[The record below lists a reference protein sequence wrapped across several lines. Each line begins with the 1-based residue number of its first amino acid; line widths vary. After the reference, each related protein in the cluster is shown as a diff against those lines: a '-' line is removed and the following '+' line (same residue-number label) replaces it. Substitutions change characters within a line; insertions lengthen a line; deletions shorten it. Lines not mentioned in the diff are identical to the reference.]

1 MLRIKFILFLVLI
14 GCVSCLKKNEY
25 ETQPSGL
32 LFSLESIAEKPKTI
46 RPLDYV
52 QFKIYQLNDSNKV
65 IQEKRL
71 FIRIPKKSKPGGVLE
86 ALSLINE
93 QEIGKYKTNA
103 RLIESEFKKLT
114 KWKCFSSDSLVT
126 FYIYIDK
133 IFTPQEYEIKGKE
146 FMVWMQQNTVKPN
159 DYSLQIYQI
168 EEHIRAH
175 NWQMENTENGLF
187 YKWIKKNPN
196 GKKISFGT
204 AVSIQYKGSFL
215 SGEVFNNTI
224 GSKQFL
230 DFYIGQEMQVLKG
243 IEEALLL
250 MRDGEKIALL
260 LPSWLAF
267 GEDGNSTG
275 IIPPNTPVYYE
286 LVAKTL

>member
-1 MLRIKFILFLVLI
+1 MLRIKIIFCVLI
-14 GCVSCLKKNEY
+14 VFCFSCMKQNDY
-25 ETQPSGL
+25 ETRPSGL
-32 LFSLESIAEKPKTI
+32 LFSLESIAENQKKI
-46 RPLDYV
+46 KPLDYV
-52 QFKIYQLNDSNKV
+52 QFKIYQINDSNKV

-71 FIRIPKKSKPGGVLE
+71 FIRIPKKPTPGGILE

-93 QEIGKYKTNA
+93 QEIGKFKTNA

-114 KWKCFSSDSLVT
+114 KWKCFSSDSIVT

-133 IFTPQEYEIKGKE
+133 IFTPDEYEIKGKE

-175 NWQMENTENGLF
+175 KWAMENTPNGLF
-187 YKWIKKNPN
+187 YKWIKKNPM
-196 GKKISFGT
+196 GKKISFGS

-215 SGEVFNNTI
+215 SGEVFNNTF
-224 GSKQFL
+224 GTKQYL

-250 MRDGEKIALL
+250 MRDGEKMALL

-267 GEDGNSTG
+267 GEEGNSTG

-286 LVAKTL
+286 LTVKIQ

>member
-1 MLRIKFILFLVLI
+1 MLRNKITLLVI
-14 GCVSCLKKNEY
+14 IICCVSCLKTNDY
-25 ETQPSGL
+25 ETRPSGL
-32 LFSLESIAEKPKTI
+32 LFSLESIAENQKKI
-46 RPLDYV
+46 RPLDYI

-71 FIRIPKKSKPGGVLE
+71 FIQIPKKTKSGGILE

-93 QEIGKYKTNA
+93 QEIGKFKTNA

-114 KWKCFSSDSLVT
+114 KWTCFSSDSLVT

-133 IFTPQEYEIKGKE
+133 IFTPEEYEKKGKE

-175 NWQMENTENGLF
+175 YWQMENTENGLF
-187 YKWIKKNPN
+187 YKWIKKNPK
-196 GKKISFGT
+196 GKKIKFGT

-224 GSKQFL
+224 GTKHFL
-230 DFYIGQEMQVLKG
+230 DFYLGQEMQVLKG

-267 GEDGNSTG
+267 GEEGNSTG

-286 LVAKTL
+286 LEVKTL